1 MTTETTV
8 QAVAAEIVS
17 TTVAAPA
24 AVEAA
29 APAAQVLSIAPATL
43 AMVGGL
49 KASLADAAAA
59 LAVDGKAGTL
69 TIALRDNGPKINGT
83 LVVVE
88 GKVGDAGDT
97 FGAVNSGNRRPYGV
111 HTVLGT
117 VEYSFGADDAVSLKV
132 QAGAM
137 LSIDKASFK
146 APVFQ
151 RA

>member
-8 QAVAAEIVS
+8 EAVATEIVS
-17 TTVAAPA
+17 TTVE

-29 APAAQVLSIAPATL
+29 APAAEVLSIAPATL

-137 LSIDKASFK
+137 LSIDMASFK